1 MKEKNYKESI
11 KKVFIALLA
20 LAFLT
25 PIGLLTQNP
34 TFGEWSQE
42 EIKKLLGFVPEGIKK
57 YADIYKFDLFD
68 GYTVKFVHND
78 YIGYILSAIIGVVVI
93 FALFYILKFVMA
105 ERK

>member
-1 MKEKNYKESI
+1 MKEKKYINNINKI
-11 KKVFIALLA
+11 FIILLA

-34 TFGEWSQE
+34 TFGEWTQE
-42 EIKKLLGFVPEGIKK
+42 EIKKMLGFVPEGIKK

-68 GYTVKFVHND
+68 GYTVKFIHND
-78 YIGYILSAIIGVVVI
+78 YIGYILSAVIGIVVI

>member
-1 MKEKNYKESI
+1 MKEKNYKSSI
-11 KKVFIALLA
+11 KRIFIVLLT

-42 EIKKLLGFVPEGIKK
+42 EIKKMLGFVPEGIKK

-68 GYTVKFVHND
+68 GYTVKFINND
-78 YIGYILSAIIGVVVI
+78 YIGYILSAIIGIVVI

>member
-1 MKEKNYKESI
+1 MKEKNYKKSI

-34 TFGEWSQE
+34 AFGEWSLE
-42 EIKKLLGFVPEGIKK
+42 EIKKMLGFVPEGVKK

-68 GYTVKFVHND
+68 GYTVKFIHNG
-78 YIGYILSAIIGVVVI
+78 YVGYILSAIIGIVI
-93 FALFYILKFVMA
+93 IFVLFAILKFITS